1 MVFSCEKEFVK
12 RNYYEL
18 NRRIQL
24 HNTPG
29 IKHLF
34 AYCKK
39 KNETVMITL
48 EYEEVLKK
56 WFFSFPMKNQG
67 INYKVSFYNKDKLKN
82 YICSL
87 LDQDLL
93 E

>member
-1 MVFSCEKEFVK
+1 
-12 RNYYEL
+12 
-18 NRRIQL
+18 
-24 HNTPG
+24 
-29 IKHLF
+29 
-34 AYCKK
+34 
-39 KNETVMITL
+39 MITL

>member
-12 RNYYEL
+12 RSYYEYKD
-18 NRRIQL
+18 NHANPEVKQ
-24 HNTPG
+24 
-29 IKHLF
+29 LF

-39 KNETVMITL
+39 YNETAMITL
-48 EYEEVLKK
+48 DYEEALNK
-56 WFFSFPMKNQG
+56 WYFSYPMKNQG

-82 YICSL
+82 YIYSL

>member
-1 MVFSCEKEFVK
+1 RS
-12 RNYYEL
+12 YYEYEYKD
-18 NRRIQL
+18 NQV
-24 HNTPG
+24 NPEV
-29 IKHLF
+29 KQLF

-39 KNETVMITL
+39 NNETAMITL
-48 EYEEVLKK
+48 HYEEELNK
-56 WFFSFPMKNQG
+56 WYFSYPMKNQG

-82 YICSL
+82 YIYSL

>member
-12 RNYYEL
+12 RSYYEYNDNHVNPEL
-18 NRRIQL
+18 KQ
-24 HNTPG
+24 
-29 IKHLF
+29 LF

-39 KNETVMITL
+39 NNETAMITL
-48 EYEEVLKK
+48 DYEQGLNK
-56 WFFSFPMKNQG
+56 WYLSYPMKNQG
-67 INYKVSFYNKDKLKN
+67 INYKVSFYDKDKLKN
-82 YICSL
+82 YIYSL